1 MCCWVQQEPQL
12 KEARKTEENSALVV
26 STGEGWS
33 TVPNRLQCFDQQRQ
47 RCSLSRKRE
56 DQKFS
61 WVRQE
66 PQQRGAMRTEE
77 KSALVVAAGES
88 WSTVIKRLQ
97 CLRQQRQRCSVSKKR
112 ENKMCFWVRSG
123 PQQREARNT

>member
-1 MCCWVQQEPQL
+1 MCCWVQPETRL

-26 STGEGWS
+26 TTGEGWS

-56 DQKFS
+56 DKKFS

-77 KSALVVAAGES
+77 KSALVVAAGEMEICNQE
-88 WSTVIKRLQ
+88 TAV
-97 CLRQQRQRCSVSKKR
+97 
-112 ENKMCFWVRSG
+112 
-123 PQQREARNT
+123 PQATKTEMLSEQKARR

>member
-77 KSALVVAAGES
+77 KSVLVVT
-88 WSTVIKRLQ
+88 TVRDGDLYSRDCSASSSKDRDALKRGKL
-97 CLRQQRQRCSVSKKR
+97 KKR
-112 ENKMCFWVRSG
+112 VPWYLL
-123 PQQREARNT
+123 RERAGVL